1 MTDTPDKGDG
11 ASSDPP
17 ARHASD
23 QATEPGKPKRRVRRA
38 VVVSLGSVL
47 VVAIAAGLGIYAYV
61 NHAVSSIP
69 RVHVGHL
76 SGSGSGETFLITG
89 SPYEPGGSAVVGV
102 KPNYTKLFMLLHINA
117 NGRTGGVVGI
127 PGDALVPVPGLGTKP
142 LWYAF
147 KEGGPSLLVLT
158 VRQLT
163 GVPINHYAEIDLNH
177 MTKPPSIEQTPSAGW
192 MSRCPAASKSSGH
205 TFSAGVNHLT
215 GITAVYYARD
225 PSLTDEGRMLREEN
239 LLRAILIKIAGDHL
253 LTNPI
258 TAIRVL
264 NAITSTLT
272 VDSNMSNSQVESL
285 ARKLGTLGAN
295 AATFVTAPTRTVNG
309 ELVLNAPVA
318 SQLWTTIKKN
328 SIATFATTFPAA
340 VTPVVVP

>member
-1 MTDTPDKGDG
+1 MTDTPDKDDG
-11 ASSDPP
+11 ASSEPST
-17 ARHASD
+17 RRASD
-23 QATEPGKPKRRVRRA
+23 QAAEPGKPKRRVRR
-38 VVVSLGSVL
+38 VVLVSFGSVL
-47 VVAIAAGLGIYAYV
+47 AVAIAATIGIYAYV
-61 NHAVSSIP
+61 NHTVSSIP
-69 RVHVGHL
+69 RVHVSNL

-89 SPYEPGGSAVVGV
+89 SPWEPTGTAVQGV
-102 KPNYTKLFMLLHINA
+102 PPSYTKLIMLLHINA
-117 NGRTGGVVGI
+117 NGRSGGVVGI
-127 PGDALVPVPGLGTKP
+127 PADALVPVPGVGTKP

-147 KEGGPSLLVLT
+147 KVGGPSLLILT

-177 MTKPPSIEQTPSAGW
+177 LTSLIDDIGGVDVTLS
-192 MSRCPAASKSSGH
+192 SASKSSGH

-239 LLRAILIKIAGDHL
+239 LLRAILIKIANDHL
-253 LTNPI
+253 LTKPI
-258 TAIRVL
+258 TALRVL

-272 VDSNMSNSQVESL
+272 VDSNLSNSQVESL
-285 ARKLGTLGAN
+285 ARKLGALGAN

-328 SIATFATTFPAA
+328 SIANFANTFPAS
-340 VTPVVVP
+340 VTPEVVP